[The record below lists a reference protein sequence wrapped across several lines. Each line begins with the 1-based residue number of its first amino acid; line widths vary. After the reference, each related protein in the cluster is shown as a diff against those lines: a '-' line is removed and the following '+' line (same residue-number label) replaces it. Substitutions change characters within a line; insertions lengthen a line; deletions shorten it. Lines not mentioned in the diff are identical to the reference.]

1 MYDIPLLHRYAKRMM
16 DLSDEEVHMAR
27 ATVSPKFQIV
37 IPKEIRERLELKP
50 GQQVALIDR
59 GSYVALVPQR
69 PISELR
75 GMLKGAPLDDYR
87 DKNDRY

>member
-1 MYDIPLLHRYAKRMM
+1 
-16 DLSDEEVHMAR
+16 VAR

-37 IPKEIRERLELKP
+37 IPKEIRERLDLKP

-75 GMLKGAPLDDYR
+75 GIAKGAPTDDYR
-87 DKNDRY
+87 DETDRF

>member
-1 MYDIPLLHRYAKRMM
+1 MRRPT
-16 DLSDEEVHMAR
+16 MAR

-59 GSYVALVPQR
+59 GTYVALVPQR

-75 GMLKGAPLDDYR
+75 GIAKGAPTDDYR
-87 DKNDRY
+87 DETDRF

>member
-1 MYDIPLLHRYAKRMM
+1 
-16 DLSDEEVHMAR
+16 MAR

-37 IPKEIRERLELKP
+37 IPKEIRERLDLKP

-59 GSYVALVPQR
+59 DGYVALVPQR

-75 GMLKGAPLDDYR
+75 GDPQGGPTG
-87 DKNDRY
+87 